1 MHFTVALLTV
11 LASPRVDVLLLWPTC
26 RNETSLSLHVLY
38 SWNLTTKDI
47 AAKSFRPVHKVRNL
61 AFFASCCIIY
71 SSMRQIRKDHGV
83 GGREEESALHLIQ
96 DALLV

>member
-1 MHFTVALLTV
+1 MADLQE
-11 LASPRVDVLLLWPTC
+11 
-26 RNETSLSLHVLY
+26 RNEFVIACA